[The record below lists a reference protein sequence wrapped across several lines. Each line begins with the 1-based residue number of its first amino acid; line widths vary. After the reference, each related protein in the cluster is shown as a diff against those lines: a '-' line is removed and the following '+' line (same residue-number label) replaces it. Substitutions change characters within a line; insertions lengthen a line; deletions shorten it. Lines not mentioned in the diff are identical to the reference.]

1 MADTRY
7 SAFISYNHRDKA
19 WATWLHRGLERYRI
33 PRALRG
39 RETRLGALGDRLP
52 PVFRDRDEL
61 AASGDLAASVRAG
74 LEAAATLVVVCS
86 PAGAASRWVNE
97 EIRTFIDWGRGDA
110 IRLIIVDGEPN
121 AADPARECLPPALRA
136 LPAEPLAADARKGHD
151 GPADAR
157 LKIIAG
163 VLGVPYDELRRREA
177 QRRVRRLTLLATAAV
192 AGLVLTSGL
201 AAVAWLSRNEAVR
214 QRTLAERRT
223 LTAERTLDFVK
234 SMFRVSDPLE
244 AKGAEISARE
254 VVDRAAVRL
263 ERGLA
268 DQPAVRADLGLTL
281 AEVYRTMGLLPR
293 AGGMLRR
300 SLAIP
305 HGDAEL
311 RVRQLAAV
319 AETQLDLGD
328 AEAALANVRRGEA
341 ALARIA
347 DADPATRARLLVGRG
362 QALSALGDRAGAE
375 KSVRAALAIDA
386 ARAEARSVYVPF
398 DLEVL
403 GNIALDAGDR
413 DAAKPLFERALA
425 MRLRSEGPMSPAVN
439 DDRNNLA
446 SIAFLVGDLAR
457 AERLFRANLASDE
470 RVLGPDHPD
479 LATTLNNV
487 ARAALDQRRFA
498 AAAPLLERAVAI
510 NERAGRGGH
519 EDMAFLTSNLAIARR
534 HLGETAAAEALFVRA
549 LAIARARGHRTL
561 GPILADLAE
570 LRCATG
576 RAGEGLAL
584 IPEAAAASAR
594 DYPGDAWRRAWV
606 ENVRGGCLLRAG
618 DRAGGAAALRR
629 STPVIAARWRAGTLY
644 GGDAA
649 RRLASL
655 ARQVR
660 GGSAPSSAASR
671 VSTTLTS

>member
-1 MADTRY
+1 MADARY

-39 RETRLGALGDRLP
+39 RETRLGKLRDRLP

-74 LEAAATLVVVCS
+74 LEAAATLVVICS
-86 PAGAASRWVNE
+86 PDAARSRWVNE
-97 EIRTFIDWGRGDA
+97 EIRIFIDWGRGDA
-110 IRLIIVDGEPN
+110 IRLIIVGGDPN
-121 AADPARECLPPALRA
+121 AADPVKESLPPALRV
-136 LPAEPLAADARKGHD
+136 LPAEPLAADARKGMD
-151 GPADAR
+151 GPTDAR

-163 VLGVPYDELRRREA
+163 VLGVPFDELRRREA
-177 QRRVRRLTLLATAAV
+177 QRRVRRLTLLAAAAT

-201 AAVAWLSRNEAVR
+201 AAFALISRAEAVR

-263 ERGLA
+263 ESGLT

-293 AGGMLRR
+293 AGQMLRR
-300 SLAIP
+300 SLAIR
-305 HGDAEL
+305 HRDGDL

-328 AEAALANVRRGEA
+328 ADAALTNVRRAQAALAGMS
-341 ALARIA
+341 
-347 DADPATRARLLVGRG
+347 DSDPATRARLLVAEG
-362 QALSALGDRAGAE
+362 QSLSALGERAAAE
-375 KSVRAALAIDA
+375 RAVRGALAIDA
-386 ARAEARSVYVPF
+386 ARTEARSVYVPY

-403 GNIALDAGDR
+403 GNVALDAGDR
-413 DAAKPLFERALA
+413 AAAKPLFERALA
-425 MRLRSEGPMSPAVN
+425 MRLRAEGAMSPAVN

-446 SIAFLVGDLAR
+446 SIAFLEGDLAR

-487 ARAALDQRRFA
+487 ARATLDQRKFRD
-498 AAAPLLERAVAI
+498 AAPLLERAIAI
-510 NERAGRGGH
+510 NERAGRERH
-519 EDMAFLTSNLAIARR
+519 EDMAFLYSNLAIARR
-534 HLGETAAAEALFVRA
+534 HLGEPRTAEALFERA
-549 LAIARARGHRTL
+549 LGIARARGHRTL

-570 LRCATG
+570 LRCAAG
-576 RAGEGLAL
+576 RTGEGLAL
-584 IPEAAAASAR
+584 LPEAAAASAR
-594 DYPGDAWRRAWV
+594 DYPDDAWRRAWV
-606 ENVRGGCLLRAG
+606 ESVRGECLLRAG
-618 DRAGGAAALRR
+618 DRAAALAALRA
-629 STPVIAARWRAGTLY
+629 STPVIAARWKPGTLY
-644 GGDAA
+644 GGDAV
-649 RRLASL
+649 RRLK
-655 ARQVR
+655 
-660 GGSAPSSAASR
+660 AAMR
-671 VSTTLTS
+671 AAN